1 MAAKKFYWLKLKRDF
16 FKRHDIRIIESMPNG
31 KDYIL
36 FYLKLLLESIDH
48 EGELRFS
55 DAIPYNEQML
65 SVITDTNIDIVRSAM
80 KLFVELKLVEIKSDE
95 TIYMEEVSKMIGSET
110 KWAEYKRKGVKEK
123 VENLPQLT
131 VCQRLSCEMVQLP
144 NGKIHYVDEKRY
156 GGNAGLALDRAEG
169 RCEMCGET
177 ENLVIHHNNGFSNDL
192 DDLLVLCRKCHA
204 KLENFQRNSKTVP
217 TEIEKEKEKETEQ
230 EKEIEKSAPPP
241 SPKPVRHKYGAYK
254 NVPVCIQAEEHR
266 LRHQAFRRGL
276 LHLQPGKIRFKIMGV
291 ILPDG
296 VGGEVLLPGQPGLQ
310 HFQQLTAIRRGQL
323 HQAKLPGFLGLFHS
337 GMQPPFMGNARC
349 GNTVI

>member
-55 DAIPYNEQML
+55 DAIPYNDQML
-65 SVITDTNIDIVRSAM
+65 SVITNTNIDIVRSAM
-80 KLFVELKLVEIKSDE
+80 KLFVDLKLVEIKSDE

-110 KWAEYKRKGVKEK
+110 KWAEYKRKGVKSK

-144 NGKIHYVDEKRY
+144 NGKVHYVDEKRY

-192 DDLLVLCRKCHA
+192 DDLLVLCKKCHA

-230 EKEIEKSAPPP
+230 EKEIEEAAPPP
-241 SPKPVRHKYGAYK
+241 PPPAKPTRHKYGEFGWVKLTDEEYQRLLRDLGDAELRRCITYVDESAQSSK
-254 NVPVCIQAEEHR
+254 NKNKWSDWNLVVRRCHR
-266 LRHQAFRRGL
+266 DGRGL
-276 LHLQPGKIRFKIMGV
+276 SKKNKSSGNVFKDMLEEEMYG
-291 ILPDG
+291 
-296 VGGEVLLPGQPGLQ
+296 
-310 HFQQLTAIRRGQL
+310 
-323 HQAKLPGFLGLFHS
+323 
-337 GMQPPFMGNARC
+337 
-349 GNTVI
+349 

>member
-55 DAIPYNEQML
+55 DAVPYNEQML
-65 SVITDTNIDIVRSAM
+65 SVITNTNIDIVRSAM

-110 KWAEYKRKGVKEK
+110 KWAEYKRNGVK
-123 VENLPQLT
+123 
-131 VCQRLSCEMVQLP
+131 
-144 NGKIHYVDEKRY
+144 
-156 GGNAGLALDRAEG
+156 A
-169 RCEMCGET
+169 
-177 ENLVIHHNNGFSNDL
+177 
-192 DDLLVLCRKCHA
+192 
-204 KLENFQRNSKTVP
+204 LENFQRNSKTVP

-230 EKEIEKSAPPP
+230 EKEIEESAPPP

-254 NVPVCIQAEEHR
+254 NVLLSDEDYTKLQAEFPRDWSDRIER
-266 LRHQAFRRGL
+266 LSEYIASTGKSYKN
-276 LHLQPGKIRFKIMGV
+276 HLATIRSWARKDKPKSSGNVFKDMLEEEMYG
-291 ILPDG
+291 
-296 VGGEVLLPGQPGLQ
+296 
-310 HFQQLTAIRRGQL
+310 
-323 HQAKLPGFLGLFHS
+323 
-337 GMQPPFMGNARC
+337 
-349 GNTVI
+349 